1 MTTLEHDPDAPDT
14 SRGPNPATE
23 PDLVERVAGALRS
36 HKIDAIV
43 VDTGEQA
50 RDLVLTMIPEGA
62 EVHSGKSKTLEDVGL
77 YTELNESGRYDAIR
91 PRMFKL
97 DRATQGDE
105 IRKLTASPAF
115 MVGSVAAVT
124 EDGALVAAS
133 GTGSQLGPYAV
144 GAARL
149 ILVVGSQK
157 IVPDLAAAMRRI
169 NEVVFPVEDAQVFER
184 LGVHTILA
192 KVLIIYGEW
201 NAARTTVVLVR
212 EPVGV

>member
-1 MTTLEHDPDAPDT
+1 MTA
-14 SRGPNPATE
+14 PATE
-23 PDLVERVAGALRS
+23 TDLIERVAEALRS
-36 HKIDAIV
+36 HKIEAIV
-43 VDTGEQA
+43 VDTGAQA
-50 RDLVLTMIPEGA
+50 RDAVLAMIPEGA
-62 EVHSGKSKTLEDVGL
+62 EVHSGKSQTLEDVGL
-77 YTELNESGRYDAIR
+77 YSELNESGRYDAVR
-91 PRMFKL
+91 PRMFKM

-105 IRKLTASPAF
+105 IRKLTASPQF
-115 MVGSVAAVT
+115 MLGSVAAVT

-169 NEVVFPVEDAQVFER
+169 DEVVFPVEDAQVVAR